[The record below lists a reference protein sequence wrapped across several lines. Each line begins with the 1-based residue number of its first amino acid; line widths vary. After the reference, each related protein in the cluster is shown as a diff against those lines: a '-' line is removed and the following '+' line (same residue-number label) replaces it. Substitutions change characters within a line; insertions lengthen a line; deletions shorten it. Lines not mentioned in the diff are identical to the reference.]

1 MSFGRQILEA
11 FAAHGDKVAMVSG
24 RSDITYSQALTQSG
38 HLAAN
43 FGASD
48 IRPGDRVG
56 LAMVDNI
63 DVILSIVAC
72 WKIGATPV
80 VVDFRT
86 PRSQRA
92 RQARDFDLRMVFES
106 RAMPGDEV
114 YPNALFDAGWKSA
127 PAPGSGVGPPPNDA
141 APAFLIFSSG
151 TTGDPKAYTQSHEAL
166 ARRIAARRGVV
177 EGTAKRFLTP
187 MALSYSAMRHQV
199 LGYLLYG
206 GVVRFFPPL
215 FTPSELIEALLS
227 FHASGTALAPSVIAR
242 MVKEAGERASPL
254 LPQLSVLYSIGGP
267 ARGEDKIAA
276 YRYLSSGYRISYS
289 SSLTGII
296 SSLWGG
302 DILAKPESAGRPV
315 AGVQVEI
322 LGADGRVL
330 PQGER
335 GLIKAWTP
343 TMASAVLMPGNRLF
357 VDPQIMSS
365 DWGIPGDIGFLDA
378 DGFITIVD
386 READMIVRGGVS
398 VAPQELEKLIRT
410 HAKVQD
416 VAVAGFPDETMGQEI
431 AAFIVSD
438 RGTVE
443 EFQAF
448 MRANIAP
455 DRRPREIRLV
465 ASLPY
470 SGNGKLLRRQMV
482 EALLPHKG
490 S

>member
-11 FAAHGDKVAMVSG
+11 FAAHGDKVAMVND
-24 RSDITYSQALTQSG
+24 RSQITYAQALTQVG

-43 FGASD
+43 FNASG

-63 DVILSIVAC
+63 DVVLSILAC
-72 WKIGATPV
+72 WKNSATPV
-80 VVDFRT
+80 VIDFRT

-92 RQARDFDLRMVFES
+92 RQARDFGLKMVFES
-106 RAMPGDEV
+106 RAMPGDEI
-114 YPNALFDAGWKSA
+114 YPNALFDTGWKSA
-127 PAPGSGVGPPPNDA
+127 SAPGFEASAPMDDA
-141 APAFLIFSSG
+141 NPAFLIFSSG

-166 ARRIAARRGVV
+166 ARRIAARRSVV

-187 MALSYSAMRHQV
+187 MALSYSAMRHQTF
-199 LGYLLYG
+199 GYLLYG

-227 FHASGTALAPSVIAR
+227 FQASGTALAPSVIAR
-242 MVKEAGERASPL
+242 MVKETGERATHL
-254 LPQLSVLYSIGGP
+254 LPKLSVLYSIGGP

-276 YRYLSSGYRISYS
+276 WRYISPGYRISYS

-296 SSLWGG
+296 SSLSGS

-315 AGVQVEI
+315 AGVQIEI
-322 LGADGRVL
+322 VGPDGHVL
-330 PQGER
+330 QQGDR
-335 GLIKAWTP
+335 GLIKARTP

-357 VDPQIMSS
+357 VDPQIMGS

-378 DGFITIVD
+378 DGFVTIVD

-398 VAPQELEKLIRT
+398 VAPQELEKLIRA
-410 HAKVQD
+410 HSKVQD
-416 VAVAGFPDETMGQEI
+416 VAVAGFADETMGQEI
-431 AAFIVSD
+431 AVFIVSEQ
-438 RGTVE
+438 GTIE

-448 MRANIAP
+448 LRANIAP
-455 DRRPREIRLV
+455 DRRPREIRIV
-465 ASLPY
+465 PSLPY
-470 SGNGKLLRRQMV
+470 SSNGKLLRRQLI
-482 EALLPHKG
+482 ETLARK
-490 S
+490 

>member
-11 FAAHGDKVAMVSG
+11 FASHGDKVAMVG
-24 RSDITYSQALTQSG
+24 DRWQITYAQALTQSR

-43 FGASD
+43 FGASGVG
-48 IRPGDRVG
+48 PGDRVG
-56 LAMVDNI
+56 FAMVDNI
-63 DVILSIVAC
+63 DVVLSILAC

-80 VVDFRT
+80 VIDFRT
-86 PRSQRA
+86 PGSQRA
-92 RQARDFDLRMVFES
+92 RQARDFGLKVVFES

-114 YPNALFDAGWKSA
+114 YPHALFDAGWKTASSA
-127 PAPGSGVGPPPNDA
+127 PGFDA
-141 APAFLIFSSG
+141 DASMSDANPAFLIFSSG

-199 LGYLLYG
+199 FGYLLYG
-206 GVVRFFPPL
+206 GIVRFFPPL

-227 FHASGTALAPSVIAR
+227 FQASGTALAPSVIAR
-242 MVKEAGERASPL
+242 MVKEVGERATHL
-254 LPQLSVLYSIGGP
+254 FPQLSVLYSVGGP
-267 ARGEDKIAA
+267 ARGDDKIAA
-276 YRYLSSGYRISYS
+276 YRYLSPGYRISYS

-296 SSLWGG
+296 SSLSGA

-315 AGVQVEI
+315 TGVQVEI
-322 LGADGRVL
+322 LDANGDVL

-335 GLIKAWTP
+335 GLIRARTP
-343 TMASAVLMPGNRLF
+343 TMASAVLIPGNRLF
-357 VDPQIMSS
+357 VDPKIMGS
-365 DWGIPGDIGFLDA
+365 DWGIPGDIGFVDA
-378 DGFITIVD
+378 DGFVTIVD
-386 READMIVRGGVS
+386 RESDMIVRGGVN

-470 SGNGKLLRRQMV
+470 SSNGKLLRRQLV
-482 EALLPHKG
+482 ETLARTGP
-490 S
+490 

>member
-11 FAAHGDKVAMVSG
+11 FAAHGDKVAMVSD
-24 RSDITYSQALTQSG
+24 RSQITYAQALIQIG

-43 FGASD
+43 LSASG
-48 IRPGDRVG
+48 IEPGDRVG

-63 DVILSIVAC
+63 DVVLSILAC
-72 WKIGATPV
+72 WRNSATPV

-92 RQARDFDLRMVFES
+92 RQARDFGLKMVFES
-106 RAMPGDEV
+106 RAMPGDEI
-114 YPNALFDAGWKSA
+114 YPNALFDAGWKSIST
-127 PAPGSGVGPPPNDA
+127 PGFNASTPMDESS
-141 APAFLIFSSG
+141 PAFLIFSSG

-166 ARRIAARRGVV
+166 ARRVAARRSVV

-187 MALSYSAMRHQV
+187 MALSYSAMRHQIF
-199 LGYLLYG
+199 GYLLYG

-227 FHASGTALAPSVIAR
+227 FQASGTALAPSVIAR
-242 MVKEAGERASPL
+242 MVKETGERTTHL
-254 LPQLSVLYSIGGP
+254 LPELSVLYSVGGP
-267 ARGEDKIAA
+267 AKGEDKIAA
-276 YRYLSSGYRISYS
+276 YRYLSPGYRISYS
-289 SSLTGII
+289 SSLTGLI
-296 SSLWGG
+296 SSLSGL

-315 AGVQVEI
+315 AGVQIEI
-322 LGADGRVL
+322 IGADGRVL
-330 PQGER
+330 QQGER
-335 GLIKAWTP
+335 GLIKARTP

-357 VDPQIMSS
+357 VDPQIMGS

-378 DGFITIVD
+378 DGFVTIVD

-410 HAKVQD
+410 HPKVQD
-416 VAVAGFPDETMGQEI
+416 VAVAGFADETLGQEI
-431 AAFIVSD
+431 AVFIVSQQ
-438 RGTVE
+438 GTVE

-448 MRANIAP
+448 LRANIAP

-470 SGNGKLLRRQMV
+470 SDNGKLLRRQLV
-482 EALLPHKG
+482 ETLAGK
-490 S
+490 

>member
-1 MSFGRQILEA
+1 MSFGKQILEA
-11 FAAHGDKVAMVSG
+11 FAANGDRVAMVSD
-24 RSDITYSQALTQSG
+24 RSRITYRQALTEIG

-43 FGASD
+43 FSASG
-48 IRPGDRVG
+48 IGRGDRVG

-63 DVILSIVAC
+63 DVVLSMLAC
-72 WKIGATPV
+72 WKLSATPV
-80 VVDFRT
+80 VIDFRT

-92 RQARDFDLRMVFES
+92 RQARDFGLKMIFES
-106 RAMPGDEV
+106 RAMPGDEI
-114 YPNALFDAGWKSA
+114 YPNALFDPGWKSVSVPGFDA
-127 PAPGSGVGPPPNDA
+127 PMDDSS
-141 APAFLIFSSG
+141 PAFLIFSSG
-151 TTGDPKAYTQSHEAL
+151 TTGDPKAYSQSHEAL
-166 ARRIAARRGVV
+166 SRRVAARRGMM

-227 FHASGTALAPSVIAR
+227 FQASGTALAPSVIAR
-242 MVKEAGERASPL
+242 MVKEVGPRSSPL
-254 LPQLSVLYSIGGP
+254 LADLAVLYSIGGP

-276 YRYLSSGYRISYS
+276 YRYLSPGYRISYS

-296 SSLWGG
+296 SSLSGP
-302 DILAKPESAGRPV
+302 DIMAKPESAGRPV

-322 LGADGRVL
+322 LGADGRAVA
-330 PQGER
+330 PGER
-335 GLIKAWTP
+335 GLIKARTP

-357 VDPQIMSS
+357 VDPQIMGS
-365 DWGIPGDIGFLDA
+365 DWGIPGDIGFVDA
-378 DGFITIVD
+378 EGFLTIVD
-386 READMIVRGGVS
+386 RESDMIVRGGVS

-410 HAKVQD
+410 HSKVQD
-416 VAVAGFPDETMGQEI
+416 VAVAGFPDDTLGQEI
-431 AAFIVSD
+431 AVFIVSEH
-438 RGTVE
+438 GTID

-448 MRANIAP
+448 LRANITA

-470 SGNGKLLRRQMV
+470 SDTGKLLRRQLV
-482 EALLPHKG
+482 ATLAHK
-490 S
+490 